1 MGSKIRRHPKE
12 LSLRLLTSSY
22 PHPARAT
29 GVSKAVLQNPVR
41 TYRYKHHFPWI
52 QETRLSNSLGV
63 APAVNIAMCGESP
76 ITRRREADANRGTRF
91 SSSFCGQQ
99 RSPVNSSHAALEKAS
114 WAQDHTKRKVYMY
127 SITQASTIEDGLLH
141 GGGGWGI
148 KIGMGSPPAF
158 KQCILSTRRW
168 DWRMKRSFK
177 LPIFHVPKTVTHER
191 QTT

>member
-52 QETRLSNSLGV
+52 QETRLSNNLGV

-99 RSPVNSSHAALEKAS
+99 RSPVNSSHAALERHPEHRTTQKGRS
-114 WAQDHTKRKVYMY
+114 ICTPSLKHQLLKTDCYMEEV
-127 SITQASTIEDGLLH
+127 A
-141 GGGGWGI
+141 GG
-148 KIGMGSPPAF
+148 
-158 KQCILSTRRW
+158 
-168 DWRMKRSFK
+168 
-177 LPIFHVPKTVTHER
+177 
-191 QTT
+191 